1 LDEAAFLDSH
11 DNGIGKLLGIDFIS
25 ATKDRVV
32 AEIRLEP
39 AHYTRDGIVHG
50 GILMAL
56 ADCTGAYGA
65 VLNLPPG
72 HMTGTIESKTNF
84 LRRGR
89 GETLRAEALP
99 IHVGRLTSVWR
110 TTISRGDSGR
120 IAEVTQTQFVL
131 PESRAPAAGVGAAVS
146 TTAAPVPVPD
156 AQIRGNG
163 GNGGV
168 AADRKRQI
176 FEGACAVISRKGFA
190 AATIREIAAAAGM
203 PVPTMYQYIE
213 RKEDLLYF
221 IYDYFMRDYTDGLER
236 SLGGNETATERLSAA
251 IRETFDSFDRNRA
264 YVKLMFQETGS
275 LSAEGREKVYALD
288 SHYIEVWRALLTD
301 AAASGEVIIGEPEL
315 VANFIYFL
323 CTVWPLRHWT
333 IGRHGRAAVAREL
346 DAFILRGLGMT
357 AGGDTTD
364 NETRSQQGRDPS

>member
-1 LDEAAFLDSH
+1 MDEAAFLESH
-11 DNGIGKLLGIDFIS
+11 DNGIGQLLGIDFVS
-25 ATKDRVV
+25 AAKDRVV

-39 AHYTRDGIVHG
+39 AHYTRHGVVHG
-50 GILMAL
+50 GVVMAL

-99 IHVGRLTSVWR
+99 LHVGRLTSVWR
-110 TTISRGDSGR
+110 STISRGESGR

-131 PESRAPAAGVGAAVS
+131 PATRAPAAERDAGAAPAP
-146 TTAAPVPVPD
+146 TAD
-156 AQIRGNG
+156 AGQGP
-163 GNGGV
+163 NGGV

-176 FEGACAVISRKGFA
+176 FEGACAVISKKGFA

-236 SLGGNETATERLSAA
+236 SLGGGASATERLSAA
-251 IRETFDSFDRNRA
+251 IHETFDSFDRNQA

-275 LSAEGREKVYALD
+275 LSTEGRAKVYALD
-288 SHYIEVWRALLTD
+288 SRYIELWRALLAD
-301 AAASGEVIIGEPEL
+301 AARSGEARVGDPEL

-346 DAFILRGLGMT
+346 DAFILRGLGL
-357 AGGDTTD
+357 AADGQSD
-364 NETRSQQGRDPS
+364 ES

>member
-1 LDEAAFLDSH
+1 MDEAAFLESH
-11 DNGIGKLLGIDFIS
+11 NNGIGQLLGIDFVS

-32 AEIRLEP
+32 AEIRLKP
-39 AHYTRDGIVHG
+39 AHYTRHGVVHG

-89 GETLRAEALP
+89 GDVLRAEAEPL
-99 IHVGRLTSVWR
+99 HVGRLTSVWR
-110 TTISRGDSGR
+110 STICRGESGR

-131 PESRAPAAGVGAAVS
+131 PAARPPAAERDAGE
-146 TTAAPVPVPD
+146 APSPAPD
-156 AQIRGNG
+156 AGQG

-236 SLGGNETATERLSAA
+236 SLGGEATATERLSVA
-251 IRETFDSFDRNRA
+251 IHETFDSFDRNQA

-275 LSAEGREKVYALD
+275 LSAEGREKVYELD
-288 SHYIEVWRALLTD
+288 SHYIDLWRKLLAD
-301 AAASGEVIIGEPEL
+301 AADSGEARVVDPEL

-333 IGRHGRAAVAREL
+333 IGRFGREAVAREL
-346 DAFILRGLGMT
+346 GAFILGGLGMV
-357 AGGDTTD
+357 ADGHENIGRK
-364 NETRSQQGRDPS
+364 RSQQGSIRS

>member
-1 LDEAAFLDSH
+1 LDEAAFLESH
-11 DNGIGKLLGIDFIS
+11 DNGIGQLLGIDFVS

-39 AHYTRDGIVHG
+39 THYTRYGNVHG
-50 GILMAL
+50 GVVMAL

-89 GETLRAEALP
+89 GEILSAEALP
-99 IHVGRLTSVWR
+99 LHVGRLTSVWR
-110 TTISRGDSGR
+110 STISRCESGR

-131 PESRAPAAGVGAAVS
+131 PATRAPAVKQDAGVAPAP
-146 TTAAPVPVPD
+146 TAD
-156 AQIRGNG
+156 AGP
-163 GNGGV
+163 NGGV

-176 FEGACAVISRKGFA
+176 FEGACAVISKKGFA
-190 AATIREIAAAAGM
+190 GATIREIAAAAGM

-236 SLGGNETATERLSAA
+236 SLTGEATATERLSAA
-251 IRETFDSFDRNRA
+251 IHETFDSFDRNQA
-264 YVKLMFQETGS
+264 YVKIMFQETGS
-275 LSAEGREKVYALD
+275 LSTEGRAKVYALD
-288 SHYIEVWRALLTD
+288 GHYIELWRALLAD
-301 AAASGEVIIGEPEL
+301 AARSSEARVGDPEL

-333 IGRHGRAAVAREL
+333 IGRHGREVVAREL
-346 DAFILRGLGMT
+346 DAFILRGLGL
-357 AGGDTTD
+357 AADGDE
-364 NETRSQQGRDPS
+364 NEGEKRSQQGSDRS

>member
-1 LDEAAFLDSH
+1 MDEAAFLESH
-11 DNGIGKLLGIDFIS
+11 NSGIGQLLGIDFVS
-25 ATKDRVV
+25 AKKDRVV
-32 AEIRLEP
+32 AELRLEP
-39 AHYTRDGIVHG
+39 AHQRRNGVVHG

-72 HMTGTIESKTNF
+72 HTTGTIESKTNF
-84 LRRGR
+84 LRPGR
-89 GETLRAEALP
+89 GDVLRVEAVPL
-99 IHVGRLTSVWR
+99 HVGRLTSVWR
-110 TTISRGDSGR
+110 STISRGESGR

-131 PESRAPAAGVGAAVS
+131 PVSRAPAAK
-146 TTAAPVPVPD
+146 PD
-156 AQIRGNG
+156 ADEAPSPIPEAGPG

-176 FEGACAVISRKGFA
+176 FEGACAIISRKGFA

-221 IYDYFMRDYTDGLER
+221 IYDYFMRDYTEGLER
-236 SLGGNETATERLSAA
+236 SLGGDASASARLSAA
-251 IRETFDSFDRNRA
+251 IRETFENFDRNQA
-264 YVKLMFQETGS
+264 YVKLMFQESGS
-275 LSAEGREKVYALD
+275 LSAEGREKVYELD
-288 SHYIEVWRALLTD
+288 SHYIALWRTLLAD
-301 AAASGEVIIGEPEL
+301 AAESGEARVGDPEL

-333 IGRHGRAAVAREL
+333 IGHLGREAVAREL
-346 DAFILRGLGMT
+346 DAFILGGLGM
-357 AGGDTTD
+357 AADGDGG
-364 NETRSQQGRDPS
+364 G